1 MRIAHATDIHWF
13 CPPSL
18 RDATVKRALGTA
30 NLYLMRRRHH
40 FDLAVQ
46 KALVDHLVGLAPDA
60 VLITGDLTAQALD
73 SEFLVA
79 REHLAPVLDTL
90 PTFIIPGNHDLYTPG
105 AARDDRIGQHFG
117 PWMHRRDGLHRLDLD
132 DGVTVLGL
140 DPNRPTWVAAAGE
153 VPEAQLEAL
162 ATTLRDPELA
172 DRFIVLALH
181 YPIVDRRNEVYD
193 GRSHGLLNARALL
206 DVLEAA
212 PKRPDMVIHGHRH
225 HGYRAT
231 LPVGD
236 IPSFNCGSSG
246 YAHIP
251 DEGRTAHMNVYTV
264 EGRELVRIERFRY
277 DGATFVPE
285 PGGAYATG
293 G

>member
-13 CPPSL
+13 CPPGL

-40 FDLAVQ
+40 FDRTVQ
-46 KALVDHLVGLAPDA
+46 QALVDHLVGLAPDA
-60 VLITGDLTAQALD
+60 VMITGDLTAQALD
-73 SEFLVA
+73 SEFRLA
-79 REHLAPVLDTL
+79 REQLAPVLDTV

-105 AARDDRIGQHFG
+105 AARDDRIAQHFG
-117 PWMHRRDGLHRLDLD
+117 PWLHRGDGLHRLDL
-132 DGVTVLGL
+132 GEVTVLGL
-140 DPNRPTWVAAAGE
+140 DPNRPTWLAAAGE
-153 VPEAQLEAL
+153 VPQAQLEAL
-162 ATTLRDPELA
+162 GRTLRDPELA
-172 DRFIVLALH
+172 DRFVILALH

-206 DVLEAA
+206 EVLEGS
-212 PKRPDMVIHGHRH
+212 PTRPDMVVHGHRH

-246 YAHIP
+246 YAYLP
-251 DEGRTAHMNVYTV
+251 AEGRTAHMNLYTV
-264 EGRELVRIERFRY
+264 DDGRLAKVERFRF

-285 PGGAYATG
+285 DGGAYASG